1 MPNETGTTITFG
13 LNDRPPVATAAFVGL
28 QHLLAVFGGI
38 LLAPLLIAMGMDL
51 SVRDTSYLV
60 TSALVVSGF
69 ATLVQ
74 VSRIGPVGSGMLSVQ
89 GTSFSFIGPLLYVW
103 HLQVGDRPA
112 EEILG
117 LIFGAC
123 AVCSILMM
131 VLSQFIRRLKNIIT
145 ANVAGVTVLLLGMTL
160 VWTTLTNLWFDF
172 RAMDSRGWQVPVLA
186 IGVFSIIVYLSRR
199 SNPWLRMSSIVLGMA
214 AGFATALML
223 GSVDFSP
230 LAELDTVFFPEF
242 WRYELGIDVSMIVIL
257 LPIFVISATESI
269 GDLTATALL
278 SGLPLGD
285 PPFWKRVQGGV
296 LADSINSSVAAV
308 FCTFPNT
315 TFSQNNGVIRVTGVC
330 SRYVGF
336 YVGAFL
342 VIIGMFPIVA
352 GLFQVLPGSVLYG
365 ASLLMFIM
373 VGISGYQIVNSS
385 DPRQRDWL
393 LVIVSAVSGLALS
406 RTGDAFAALPAG
418 LVNIIQF
425 PVSSGAFV
433 AMILEVLIPKPDL

>member
-1 MPNETGTTITFG
+1 
-13 LNDRPPVATAAFVGL
+13 
-28 QHLLAVFGGI
+28 
-38 LLAPLLIAMGMDL
+38 
-51 SVRDTSYLV
+51 
-60 TSALVVSGF
+60 
-69 ATLVQ
+69 
-74 VSRIGPVGSGMLSVQ
+74 
-89 GTSFSFIGPLLYVW
+89 
-103 HLQVGDRPA
+103 
-112 EEILG
+112 
-117 LIFGAC
+117 
-123 AVCSILMM
+123 
-131 VLSQFIRRLKNIIT
+131 
-145 ANVAGVTVLLLGMTL
+145 
-160 VWTTLTNLWFDF
+160 
-172 RAMDSRGWQVPVLA
+172 
-186 IGVFSIIVYLSRR
+186 
-199 SNPWLRMSSIVLGMA
+199 MA

-242 WRYELGIDVSMIVIL
+242 WRYELGIDISMIVIL

-296 LADSINSSVAAV
+296 LADSINSFVAAV

-342 VIIGMFPIVA
+342 VIIGMFPVVA
-352 GLFQVLPGSVLYG
+352 GLFQVLPGAVLYG

-385 DPRQRDWL
+385 DPRRRDWL
-393 LVIVSAVSGLALS
+393 LVIVSAVSGLVLS

-433 AMILEVLIPKPDL
+433 AMILEVLIPKPDS